1 MNHPLAPGDADQNA
15 GRGLGKPDRRVIV
28 EPALEAITNI
38 VPTSQLMFGTDFPLV
53 AIDDTANGLRS
64 HGFAST
70 DLQAIARGNA
80 LGLFPRLKG

>member
-1 MNHPLAPGDADQNA
+1 
-15 GRGLGKPDRRVIV
+15 
-28 EPALEAITNI
+28 
-38 VPTSQLMFGTDFPLV
+38 MFGTDFPLV